1 MLALGCVQNDSED
14 HKQGTKKKTSFQM
27 RRSIRTFHKLLIQ
40 WKTHKMISPRRQGTR
55 GLYPTLSVKERVL
68 FYSSVA
74 SGRKQCKVANH
85 GEESGGP
92 MSYSQRRTRAWK
104 PTALCIEVVP
114 GGPSSSTSSLDV
126 RIDGLQD
133 TEISDDMTPPS
144 LDDQKKVESRAGHE
158 QPRGQ
163 VRITTGV
170 HTISSANITR
180 EALDTFSH
188 SPLDAPLRLRRW
200 HILPQEAG
208 GPDMVELTRAM
219 KDDAAAQED
228 VPEMLGVLLDK
239 TIERNDR
246 LGHVSELTEFE
257 SATCNLSASAYLKRI
272 MNYSGCSECCAVV
285 GLLYLQRL
293 KQRVQTL
300 RLTSNNLQRLLLT
313 SVMVAAKFLDDM
325 YYSNKHWA
333 QIGGLSLKDVNSL
346 EMIFLFRLN
355 FDLQMTRETYEE
367 YVAHLLLI
375 S

>member
-1 MLALGCVQNDSED
+1 
-14 HKQGTKKKTSFQM
+14 M
-27 RRSIRTFHKLLIQ
+27 REMT
-40 WKTHKMISPRRQGTR
+40 SPRSPGPR
-55 GLYPTLSVKERVL
+55 GLYPTLSVKERAL

-126 RIDGLQD
+126 RIDGLQEY
-133 TEISDDMTPPS
+133 TEISDDIMPPN
-144 LDDQKKVESRAGHE
+144 LDDQEKVESRARHDAADE

-163 VRITTGV
+163 ARITSGV
-170 HTISSANITR
+170 HTISFANITR
-180 EALDTFSH
+180 EALDETFSP
-188 SPLDAPLRLRRW
+188 SPLDAPLSLRRW

-228 VPEMLGVLLDK
+228 VPEILGMLLDK

-246 LGHVSELTEFE
+246 FGHVCELTEFE

-272 MNYSGCSECCAVV
+272 INYSGCSECCAVV

-333 QIGGLSLKDVNSL
+333 QIGGLSLKEVNAL

-355 FDLQMTRETYEE
+355 FDLQMTRETYEK
-367 YVAHLLLI
+367 YVAQLLLI

>member
-1 MLALGCVQNDSED
+1 
-14 HKQGTKKKTSFQM
+14 
-27 RRSIRTFHKLLIQ
+27 
-40 WKTHKMISPRRQGTR
+40 
-55 GLYPTLSVKERVL
+55 
-68 FYSSVA
+68 
-74 SGRKQCKVANH
+74 
-85 GEESGGP
+85 
-92 MSYSQRRTRAWK
+92 
-104 PTALCIEVVP
+104 
-114 GGPSSSTSSLDV
+114 
-126 RIDGLQD
+126 
-133 TEISDDMTPPS
+133 
-144 LDDQKKVESRAGHE
+144 
-158 QPRGQ
+158 
-163 VRITTGV
+163 
-170 HTISSANITR
+170 
-180 EALDTFSH
+180 
-188 SPLDAPLRLRRW
+188 
-200 HILPQEAG
+200 
-208 GPDMVELTRAM
+208 MVELTRAM